1 MFWKIVA
8 GVAALCIVL
17 KRFFFD
23 EPGQSHNARITC
35 SDPYDDYRFYDDDHY
50 NYPTPSYESPLYES
64 PEYSENSN
72 YSEDYEDR
80 IIISSSSL
88 EWPKITCQPMKI
100 SQSLKDEFNLL
111 KTRNLKEKAASFLY
125 KFNQRNEEFG
135 NDTNIF
141 LLSILSID
149 WTVFINKT
157 IQNNETSEEFC
168 FRCIEKTYQQLIP
181 CLESVMKLRYD
192 LLEQYKQ
199 ANVAMIIIN
208 TMAQIEKEIVSDEQ
222 SSTTGGEQSTTTDKQ
237 FLDMNLRTTT
247 TFVLT
252 NSQLV
257 HIIFDC
263 SLMAKEI
270 FEKRLQ
276 FNNSLVTINE
286 SNRTDETQIGYIT
299 DFFTTITN
307 NERNS
312 QNVRKLFFSMI
323 MTKSSYQKLLQPLSL
338 YVSNQKYRIKRLFY
352 LRPSIRLIETLGYLE
367 LNRYESLNSLVKL
380 DSNIFTCSLPN
391 QINQQQLRFHSQKPY
406 NIKQKEAIIAASNIV
421 NQSDRKKF
429 QILMVQGP
437 PGTGKTHTLIGMIKN
452 IIANSS
458 MYASDHF
465 HILICAPSNGAIDE
479 IGLRLIAEKETF
491 LHNRSLEIVRIG
503 QSSRIHE
510 DMIPYELDQRI
521 NSRLKDNNKNKRME
535 IRSKIM
541 KEADII
547 LTTLTSCQHSSL
559 DMFRYSSKF
568 FRCLIIDEASQ
579 CVEPEIL
586 MPLVYK
592 SITKVIMIG
601 DPLQLPATVIS
612 NRAQDAYYGRSFF
625 ERFDTYFNQQ
635 LFTTTIKITI
645 LTEQYRMR
653 KEICSFPSKYFYD
666 SKLQTANGSGYNHLI
681 NINPYFI
688 FDIKDS
694 YESSLQIS
702 RLNLNE
708 VKFVCKLFEQIIE
721 KIGYKSNS
729 LTITKLPVSIGII
742 TFYQEQKKTIL
753 SQLMKKFP
761 GNLIDQIKIDTVD
774 AFQGQECDI
783 VILSCVRAPDEFGH
797 IGTIGFVRSQQR
809 MNVALT
815 RARSLLCIC
824 LHKKKF
830 SKNSIWNKLLSDARQ
845 RNRLFSISSTIKDFQ
860 LKQMLV

>member
-1 MFWKIVA
+1 M
-8 GVAALCIVL
+8 
-17 KRFFFD
+17 
-23 EPGQSHNARITC
+23 Q
-35 SDPYDDYRFYDDDHY
+35 
-50 NYPTPSYESPLYES
+50 
-64 PEYSENSN
+64 
-72 YSEDYEDR
+72 
-80 IIISSSSL
+80 
-88 EWPKITCQPMKI
+88 I
-100 SQSLKDEFNLL
+100 SQFLKDEFNLL
-111 KTRNLKEKAASFLY
+111 KTRNLKEKSASFLS
-125 KFNQRNEEFG
+125 KFNQKNEEFG

-157 IQNNETSEEFC
+157 IQNDETSEEFC
-168 FRCIEKTYQQLIP
+168 FRCIEKTYKQLIP

-192 LLEQYKQ
+192 SIEQYKQ

-237 FLDMNLRTTT
+237 STTDKQFLDMNLRTTSIFT
-247 TFVLT
+247 D
-252 NSQLV
+252 SQLV

-276 FNNSLVTINE
+276 FNNSLVTIEPFDNE
-286 SNRTDETQIGYIT
+286 SNRTDETQVGYIT

-307 NERNS
+307 NERDS
-312 QNVRKLFFSMI
+312 QNVGKLFFSMI
-323 MTKSSYQKLLQPLSL
+323 MTKSSYQKLSQLSSL
-338 YVSNQKYRIKRLFY
+338 YISNQKYCIKRLFY

-380 DSNIFTCSLPN
+380 DSNLFTCSLPIQLN
-391 QINQQQLRFHSQKPY
+391 EQQLSFHSQKPY
-406 NIKQKEAIIAASNIV
+406 NIEQKEAIIAASNIV

-458 MYASDHF
+458 MSALDHF

-479 IGLRLIAEKETF
+479 IGRRLIAEKETF
-491 LHNRSLEIVRIG
+491 LLDRSLQIVRIG

-521 NSRLKDNNKNKRME
+521 NSRLNDINKNKRME
-535 IRSKIM
+535 IRANIM
-541 KEADII
+541 QEADII

-586 MPLVYK
+586 MPLVYQ

-612 NRAQDAYYGRSFF
+612 NRAQDANYGRSFF
-625 ERFDTYFNQQ
+625 ERFDTYLKENVDNQQ
-635 LFTTTIKITI
+635 LFTTTTIKITR
-645 LTEQYRMR
+645 LVEQYRMR

-708 VKFVCKLFEQIIE
+708 VKFVCKLFGQIIE
-721 KIGYKSNS
+721 KIGFNR
-729 LTITKLPVSIGII
+729 LTMKELPVSIGII

-753 SQLMKKFP
+753 SELMKKFP
-761 GNLIDQIKIDTVD
+761 RNLIDQIKIDTVD

-783 VILSCVRAPDEFGH
+783 VILSCVRAPDEFGR

-824 LHKKKF
+824 LHEKKF

-845 RNRLFSISSTIKDFQ
+845 RNRLFSISSSIKDYQ
-860 LKQMLV
+860 LKVLFVWICFWIQI

>member
-1 MFWKIVA
+1 MHN
-8 GVAALCIVL
+8 C
-17 KRFFFD
+17 D
-23 EPGQSHNARITC
+23 QSHNARTTC

-50 NYPTPSYESPLYES
+50 NYPTPSYESPLYEN
-64 PEYSENSN
+64 PEYSENSD
-72 YSEDYEDR
+72 YSED
-80 IIISSSSL
+80 S
-88 EWPKITCQPMKI
+88 
-100 SQSLKDEFNLL
+100 
-111 KTRNLKEKAASFLY
+111 
-125 KFNQRNEEFG
+125 
-135 NDTNIF
+135 
-141 LLSILSID
+141 
-149 WTVFINKT
+149 VFINKS

-168 FRCIEKTYQQLIP
+168 FRCIEKTCIQLIP

-192 LLEQYKQ
+192 SVEQYKQ

-222 SSTTGGEQSTTTDKQ
+222 SSITGGEQSTTTDKQSTTDKQ

-247 TFVLT
+247 IFT

-276 FNNSLVTINE
+276 FNNSLVTIEPVYNE
-286 SNRTDETQIGYIT
+286 SNRTDETQFGYIT

-307 NERNS
+307 NESNS
-312 QNVRKLFFSMI
+312 QNIGKLFFSMI
-323 MTKSSYQKLLQPLSL
+323 MTKSSYQKLLPQPSS
-338 YVSNQKYRIKRLFY
+338 YFSNQKYRIKRLFY

-367 LNRYESLNSLVKL
+367 LNRYESLNSIVKL
-380 DSNIFTCSLPN
+380 DSNLFTCSLLPN
-391 QINQQQLRFHSQKPY
+391 QMYEQRLNFHSQKPY
-406 NIKQKEAIIAASNIV
+406 NIKEKEAIIAASNIV
-421 NQSDRKKF
+421 NQSDREKF

-458 MYASDHF
+458 LSALDHF

-479 IGLRLIAEKETF
+479 IGRRLIAEKETF
-491 LHNRSLEIVRIG
+491 LRDRSLEIVRIG

-635 LFTTTIKITI
+635 LFTTTTIKITI

-753 SQLMKKFP
+753 SELMKKFP

-830 SKNSIWNKLLSDARQ
+830 S
-845 RNRLFSISSTIKDFQ
+845 
-860 LKQMLV
+860 

>member
-1 MFWKIVA
+1 MFLEIITV
-8 GVAALCIVL
+8 GAALWLCW
-17 KRFFFD
+17 KSFYNAQN
-23 EPGQSHNARITC
+23 QSYKWPH
-35 SDPYDDYRFYDDDHY
+35 
-50 NYPTPSYESPLYES
+50 
-64 PEYSENSN
+64 
-72 YSEDYEDR
+72 
-80 IIISSSSL
+80 IS
-88 EWPKITCQPMKI
+88 CQPMQI

-111 KTRNLKEKAASFLY
+111 KTRNLKEKSASFLS
-125 KFNQRNEEFG
+125 KFNQKNEEF
-135 NDTNIF
+135 
-141 LLSILSID
+141 
-149 WTVFINKT
+149 
-157 IQNNETSEEFC
+157 
-168 FRCIEKTYQQLIP
+168 
-181 CLESVMKLRYD
+181 ESVMKLRYD

-380 DSNIFTCSLPN
+380 DSNIFACSLPN
-391 QINQQQLRFHSQKPY
+391 QMYEQRLNFHSQKPY

-491 LHNRSLEIVRIG
+491 LRDRSLEIVRIG
-503 QSSRIHE
+503 QSSRIHP
-510 DMIPYELDQRI
+510 DMIPYELDTRI
-521 NSRLKDNNKNKRME
+521 NSRLNDINKNKRME
-535 IRSKIM
+535 IRTNIM

-547 LTTLTSCQHSSL
+547 LTTLT
-559 DMFRYSSKF
+559 
-568 FRCLIIDEASQ
+568 
-579 CVEPEIL
+579 
-586 MPLVYK
+586 
-592 SITKVIMIG
+592 
-601 DPLQLPATVIS
+601 
-612 NRAQDAYYGRSFF
+612 N
-625 ERFDTYFNQQ
+625 
-635 LFTTTIKITI
+635 
-645 LTEQYRMR
+645 
-653 KEICSFPSKYFYD
+653 
-666 SKLQTANGSGYNHLI
+666 
-681 NINPYFI
+681 
-688 FDIKDS
+688 S

-708 VKFVCKLFEQIIE
+708 VKFVCKLFGQIIE
-721 KIGYKSNS
+721 KIGYNR
-729 LTITKLPVSIGII
+729 LTMKELPVSIGII

-753 SQLMKKFP
+753 SELMKKFP
-761 GNLIDQIKIDTVD
+761 KNLIDQIKIDTVD

-783 VILSCVRAPDEFGH
+783 VILSCVRAPDEFGR

-815 RARSLLCIC
+815 RARSILCIC

-830 SKNSIWNKLLSDARQ
+830 SKNSIWNQLLSDAQQ
-845 RNRLFSISSTIKDFQ
+845 RNRLFSISSTIKDYQ